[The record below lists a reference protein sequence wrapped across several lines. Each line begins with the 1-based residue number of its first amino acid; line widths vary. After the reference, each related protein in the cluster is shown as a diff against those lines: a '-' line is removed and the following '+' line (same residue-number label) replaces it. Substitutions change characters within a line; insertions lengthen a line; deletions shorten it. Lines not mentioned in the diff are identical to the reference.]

1 MDKIAYTIFACDLDK
16 ILTAR
21 TSQYWHV
28 VAMHISTGKDSFLLF
43 YTVAKLYMRCSRG
56 LIDDHSIR
64 KSQAKFLS
72 QSIYHCGWNNDLA
85 MSGWR
90 TRVEVGQRWW
100 PEMDGRCACP
110 TGVEPGKKREC
121 LGHCTNSIA
130 PKGGDRA
137 EHLLATATAVSHVT
151 VGEY

>member
-28 VAMHISTGKDSFLLF
+28 VTMHISTGKDSFLLF

-64 KSQAKFLS
+64 KSQA
-72 QSIYHCGWNNDLA
+72 NLA

-130 PKGGDRA
+130 PRGGDRA

-151 VGEY
+151 AGEY